1 MLALTENAVQ
11 AIQAIK
17 ASSDEVP
24 DDAGLRITAEPAE
37 AEGGAGLQLA
47 LVPGPA
53 ESDVVLEAEGE
64 QVFLGQ
70 EVAGFLD
77 DKVLDAQIEANR
89 VNFAIAPRAGT
100 DTDRPGL

>member
-11 AIQAIK
+11 AIHAIK
-17 ASSDEVP
+17 ASSDEIA
-24 DDAGLRITAEPAE
+24 DDAGLRISAQPTET
-37 AEGGAGLQLA
+37 EGGAALQLA

-64 QVFLGQ
+64 QVFLGS

-77 DKVLDAQIEANR
+77 DKVLDARIEEGS
-89 VNFAIAPRAGT
+89 VNFAIAPQAGT
-100 DTDRPGL
+100 DSDGPSL